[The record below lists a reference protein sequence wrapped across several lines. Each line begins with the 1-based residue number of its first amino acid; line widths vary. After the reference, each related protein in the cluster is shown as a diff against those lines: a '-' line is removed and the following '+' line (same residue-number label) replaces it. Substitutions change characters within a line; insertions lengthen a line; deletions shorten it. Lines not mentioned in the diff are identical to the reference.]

1 MTDGIVDQNTG
12 GVYDGLEE
20 KGVNL
25 NQGAESLLS
34 YLLARFSFED

>member
-1 MTDGIVDQNTG
+1 MVDQNTG

-34 YLLARFSFED
+34 YLLARVALD